1 MTKKNNF
8 LNRNSSIF
16 KDDLERIK
24 DDLSHL
30 IGGSRILVI
39 GAAGTIGQSVFYELF
54 SRKPKSIHAV
64 DISENNLVELVRTI
78 RSSPL
83 DQSPELKTYAI
94 DYGSNEFKFLIESTD
109 NFDYVFNLSA
119 LKHVRSEKDEF
130 TLMRLIRV
138 NIFNTMEILK
148 LLSPTHLKKYFV
160 VCSVK
165 DTNKVIMM

>member
-1 MTKKNNF
+1 MIKKNNF

-16 KDDLERIK
+16 KDDLEEIK

-30 IGGSRILVI
+30 ICGSRILVI

-54 SRKPKSIHAV
+54 SRKPKSIYAV

-138 NIFNTMEILK
+138 NIFK
-148 LLSPTHLKKYFV
+148 LLVLFVFIVFRLKD
-160 VCSVK
+160 S
-165 DTNKVIMM
+165 

>member
-1 MTKKNNF
+1 MIKNNF

-94 DYGSNEFKFLIESTD
+94 DYGSNEFKFLNRD
-109 NFDYVFNLSA
+109 NKNSRQSLYHPKLTRDNGLLFNSGPFRKIDACSNLIFQNVHRIKKA
-119 LKHVRSEKDEF
+119 LDHR
-130 TLMRLIRV
+130 RG
-138 NIFNTMEILK
+138 
-148 LLSPTHLKKYFV
+148 
-160 VCSVK
+160 
-165 DTNKVIMM
+165 